1 MILTAAVSLD
11 TRGRIVVLVSYFQD
25 FTKAN
30 SEQFTILGG
39 RIFMQKISFHYKLK
53 LMQRYTNV
61 LFSQYVPINENFS
74 LSVLKT
80 LTIVLMDH
88 AEMEEFAGMV

>member
-30 SEQFTILGG
+30 SEQF
-39 RIFMQKISFHYKLK
+39 
-53 LMQRYTNV
+53 
-61 LFSQYVPINENFS
+61 LFSE
-74 LSVLKT
+74 
-80 LTIVLMDH
+80 
-88 AEMEEFAGMV
+88 EEFSCKNIIPL

>member
-1 MILTAAVSLD
+1 MIITAAVSLD

-30 SEQFTILGG
+30 SEQFSILKG
-39 RIFMQKISFHYKLK
+39 RIFHAKISFQYKLK
-53 LMQRYTNV
+53 LMRRYTHV
-61 LFSQYVPINENFS
+61 LFPQHVPINENFS

-80 LTIVLMDH
+80 LTIVVMDH